1 MKIVKLGQTTKILLK
16 EGDKLFS
23 QGDQGDSAYMIVYGH
38 LDVFVDDKKKG
49 AMRDGELFG
58 ELALLLN
65 QKRSATI
72 IAGTATELVSISK
85 DNLNELVSSGSDAAK
100 NLINELCEEL
110 SKRTEFQK
118 SPYTKKE
125 LDETLLDQNQII
137 TKLAQQIYYRLERST
152 NHLD

>member
-1 MKIVKLGQTTKILLK
+1 VKIVKLGQTTKILLK

>member
-23 QGDQGDSAYMIVYGH
+23 QGDKGDSAYMIVYGH
-38 LDVFVDDKKKG
+38 LDVLVDNKKKG

-72 IAGTATELVSISK
+72 VAGTATELVSISK
-85 DNLNELVSSGSDAAK
+85 HNLNELISSGSEAAQK
-100 NLINELCEEL
+100 LINNLCNEL
-110 SKRTEFQK
+110 SKRTDFQK
-118 SPYTKKE
+118 SPCTKDE
-125 LDETLLDQNQII
+125 LDETLVNENQII
-137 TKLAQQIYYRLERST
+137 TKLAQQIYFRLEKST

>member
-1 MKIVKLGQTTKILLK
+1 MKTVKLGQTTKILLK

-23 QGDQGDSAYMIVYGH
+23 QGDEGDLAYMIVYGH
-38 LDVFVDDKKKG
+38 LDVLVDDKKKG
-49 AMRDGELFG
+49 IMRDGELFG

-72 IAGTATELVSISK
+72 VAGTATELVSISK
-85 DNLNELVSSGSDAAK
+85 DNLNELISSGSEAAQK
-100 NLINELCEEL
+100 LINDLCNEL

-118 SPYTKKE
+118 SPCTKNQ
-125 LDETLLDQNQII
+125 LDETLVNENQII
-137 TKLAQQIYYRLERST
+137 TKLAQQIYYRIEKST

>member
-1 MKIVKLGQTTKILLK
+1 MKTIKLGQTTKILLK

-23 QGDQGDSAYMIVYGH
+23 QGDEGDSAYMIVYGH
-38 LDVFVDDKKKG
+38 VDVLVDDKKKG

-72 IAGTATELVSISK
+72 VAGTATELVSISK
-85 DNLNELVSSGSDAAK
+85 DNLNELISSGSEAAQK
-100 NLINELCEEL
+100 LINDLCNEL

-118 SPYTKKE
+118 SPCTKNQ
-125 LDETLLDQNQII
+125 LDETLVNENQII
-137 TKLAQQIYYRLERST
+137 TKLAQQIYYRIEKST

>member
-1 MKIVKLGQTTKILLK
+1 MKTVKLGQTTKVLLK

-23 QGDQGDSAYMIVYGH
+23 QGDQGDAAYMIVYGH
-38 LDVFVDDKKKG
+38 LDVLVDDKKRGSMKG
-49 AMRDGELFG
+49 GELFG

-72 IAGTATELVSISK
+72 IAGSATELVSISK
-85 DNLNELVSSGSDAAK
+85 DSLNELISSGSEAAQK
-100 NLINELCEEL
+100 LINDLCNEL

-118 SPYTKKE
+118 SPCTKNE
-125 LDETLLDQNQII
+125 LDETLINENQIV
-137 TKLAQQIYYRLERST
+137 TKLAQQIFYRLEKST

>member
-38 LDVFVDDKKKG
+38 LDVIVDDKKKG

>member
-1 MKIVKLGQTTKILLK
+1 
-16 EGDKLFS
+16 
-23 QGDQGDSAYMIVYGH
+23 
-38 LDVFVDDKKKG
+38 
-49 AMRDGELFG
+49 MRDGELFG

-85 DNLNELVSSGSDAAK
+85 DSLNELISSGSDETK
-100 NLINELCEEL
+100 NLINNLCQEL

-125 LDETLLDQNQII
+125 LDETLLNENQII
-137 TKLAQQIYYRLERST
+137 TKLAQQIYFRLERST

>member
-1 MKIVKLGQTTKILLK
+1 MKTVKLGETTKILLK

-38 LDVFVDDKKKG
+38 LDVLVDDKKKG
-49 AMRDGELFG
+49 TMRDGELFG

-72 IAGTATELVSISK
+72 VAGTATELVSISK
-85 DNLNELVSSGSDAAK
+85 NNLNELVSSGSEAAQK
-100 NLINELCEEL
+100 LINVLCNEL

-125 LDETLLDQNQII
+125 LDETLLNENQII
-137 TKLAQQIYYRLERST
+137 TKLAQQIYFRLERST
-152 NHLD
+152 THLD

>member
-1 MKIVKLGQTTKILLK
+1 MKTIKLGQTTKILLK

-23 QGDQGDSAYMIVYGH
+23 QGDEGDSAYMIVYGH
-38 LDVFVDDKKKG
+38 VDVLVDNKKRGSMK
-49 AMRDGELFG
+49 DGELFG

-72 IAGTATELVSISK
+72 IAGSATELVSISK
-85 DNLNELVSSGSDAAK
+85 DSLNELISSGSEAAQK
-100 NLINELCEEL
+100 LINDLCNEL

-118 SPYTKKE
+118 SPCTKNE
-125 LDETLLDQNQII
+125 LDETLINENQIV
-137 TKLAQQIYYRLERST
+137 TKLANQIYYRLEKST